1 MKGRGGGGDSNLQ
14 IHEPTIVSKQEKQ
27 WNLQLVKSSPM
38 QYACVILKNSANTVK
53 VFMWHIIEK
62 ISSKS
67 RIPKG
72 YTGCVHVC
80 VC

>member
-38 QYACVILKNSANTVK
+38 Q
-53 VFMWHIIEK
+53 
-62 ISSKS
+62 
-67 RIPKG
+67 
-72 YTGCVHVC
+72 
-80 VC
+80 